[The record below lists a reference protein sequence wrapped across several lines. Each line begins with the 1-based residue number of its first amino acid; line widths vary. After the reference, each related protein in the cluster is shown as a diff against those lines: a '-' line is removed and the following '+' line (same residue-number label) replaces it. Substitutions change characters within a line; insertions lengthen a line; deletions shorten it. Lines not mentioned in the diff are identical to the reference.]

1 VSWRGR
7 FPNAVAWVLR
17 CAEVTPYDVWTEV
30 SSEAAPHI
38 LVVED
43 DPALSEVLCDELEA
57 RGHLATAARTV
68 AQGRERL
75 DGAEF
80 DVALLDLN
88 LPDGSGIEVLR
99 KIADESLPTEC
110 LVLTGFAE
118 VATAV
123 EAMRLGAYDYLS
135 KPVAMEELDLL
146 VLKAVDKARLRRE
159 NAALRVRLQGH
170 DQGHGLITEDPVMRR
185 LLTTLAR
192 AAPSDLPVLI
202 LGETGTGKELIARAL
217 HRQSPRAGQPF
228 VAINCAAMPETIVE
242 SELFGHERGAF
253 TGAVDRKVGLFEAA
267 GRGVLLLD
275 EVGELPATL
284 QAKLLRALETREY
297 FRVGGTRLVRLEA
310 RVVSATNRDLLE
322 DIAAGR
328 FREDLYQRLNGV
340 TLSVPPLR
348 ERKDDIT
355 LLARHFLDLAG
366 GGRNF
371 SRKAFDAMTAYSW
384 PGNVRELEMVVRRT
398 ALLSSRA
405 LIEPEDLVL
414 EARRPASS
422 KGLRTD
428 LTLAQMELEY
438 IKTVLAKHRGN
449 RGRAA
454 KSLGID
460 PKTLYNRLKGFEQD

>member
-1 VSWRGR
+1 MSWRRCLPG
-7 FPNAVAWVLR
+7 PAGWVLR
-17 CAEVTPYDVWTEV
+17 WAETASIDARYKVNAE
-30 SSEAAPHI
+30 EARI

-43 DPALSEVLCDELEA
+43 DPALSEVLCEELQA
-57 RGHLATAARTV
+57 RGHAPAPARTV
-68 AQGRERL
+68 DEGRERL
-75 DGAEF
+75 DSAEF

-99 KIADESLPTEC
+99 KISEESLPTEC

-135 KPVAMEELDLL
+135 KPVVMEELELL
-146 VLKAVDKARLRRE
+146 VLKAVEKARLRRE
-159 NAALRVRLQGH
+159 NAALRVRLQGR
-170 DQGHGLITEDPVMRR
+170 DEPHGLITEDAVMKR
-185 LLTTLAR
+185 LLATLAR
-192 AAPSDLPVLI
+192 AAPSELPVLI

-217 HRQSPRAGQPF
+217 HRQSPRARQPF
-228 VAINCAAMPETIVE
+228 VAINCAAVPENIVE

-267 GRGVLLLD
+267 GRGVLFLD
-275 EVGELPATL
+275 EVGDLPATL

-322 DIAAGR
+322 EIAAGR

-340 TLSVPPLR
+340 TLNVPPLR
-348 ERKDDIT
+348 ERSHDVA
-355 LLARHFLDLAG
+355 LLARHFLDLVG
-366 GGRNF
+366 GGRDF
-371 SRKAFDAMTAYSW
+371 SRKAFEALAAYPW
-384 PGNVRELEMVVRRT
+384 PGNVRELEMVIRRT
-398 ALLSSRA
+398 ALLCPRP
-405 LIEPEDLVL
+405 LIEPDDLVL
-414 EARRPASS
+414 EARRPTAS
-422 KGLRTD
+422 KGMRTD

-438 IKTVLAKHRGN
+438 IKAVLAKHRGN

-454 KSLGID
+454 KALGID
-460 PKTLYNRLKGFEQD
+460 PKTLYNRLRGAEED